1 MKGLIIYLLGGLVFS
16 LISEYT
22 VSDDMIELN
31 QTSRGLV
38 RLVSVI
44 LWPAYVAVFIVVL
57 ISSVVFIIQLDD
69 LNIGNDGDR

>member
-22 VSDDMIELN
+22 VSDEMIELN
-31 QTSRGLV
+31 ETSSGLV

-44 LWPAYVAVFIVVL
+44 LWPAYVLVFIVQL
-57 ISSVVFIIQLDD
+57 IKGLSK
-69 LNIGNDGDR
+69 

>member
-22 VSDDMIELN
+22 VSDEMIELN
-31 QTSRGLV
+31 ETSRGLV

-44 LWPAYVAVFIVVL
+44 LWPAYILVFIVQL
-57 ISSVVFIIQLDD
+57 IKGLFSK
-69 LNIGNDGDR
+69 